1 MSGLPF
7 TALLI
12 PLSIKIPLGAGLLG
26 ALAGLVGAYAV
37 LRRRALLGDVLAH
50 AALPGICLAFL
61 LTGVRETYVL
71 GLGATATG
79 IASVFVIALAV
90 RWTRTREDA
99 AMGIALSSFFGL
111 GVVLLTVIQKRAD
124 GSQAGIDSYL
134 FGELA
139 SMRMKDLVVLSV
151 ATVVAGLA
159 CYALHK
165 ELKLFCFDEDFAR
178 SLGWNTLLLDFG
190 IMAAVVV
197 VVVLGMPVCGVI
209 LIAAMLIYPAAT
221 ARYWSNK
228 LSVVAVLAG
237 LIGFFAAAGGAIL
250 ASPVIGED
258 NLLARILRNEE
269 GGLLPP
275 GPVIVLT
282 GSLIFLLSVLFA
294 PNRGLLASTMRR
306 NQLARRI
313 QREHLLRSLYEIVE
327 HQGPATREVA
337 TSELDARYRA
347 DRFTAWRT
355 LLLAERLGLIE
366 TPGESIRLTE
376 KGVAEAMR
384 LTRVHRLWELFL
396 VRCADIATDHVDRDA
411 DDVEHALPPEVIK
424 ELEAELAAEGR
435 LPVPPSPHPIET

>member
-1 MSGLPF
+1 MQVL
-7 TALLI
+7 ALLI
-12 PLSIKIPLGAGLLG
+12 PISIKIPLGAGLLG

-61 LTGVRETYVL
+61 LTGVRETLVL
-71 GLGATATG
+71 GLGATFTG
-79 IASVFVIALAV
+79 VLSVLLIALAV

-139 SMRMKDLVVLSV
+139 SLRMQDLFVLAI
-151 ATVVAGLA
+151 ATVTAAIA
-159 CYALHK
+159 CFALHK

-178 SLGWNTLLLDFG
+178 SLGWNTVLLDFAV
-190 IMAAVVV
+190 MTAVVV

-209 LIAAMLIYPAAT
+209 LIAAMLIYPAA
-221 ARYWSNK
+221 ASRYWSNK
-228 LSVVAVLAG
+228 LSTVAILSAGIGFLAG
-237 LIGFFAAAGGAIL
+237 AGGALL
-250 ASPVIGED
+250 ASPVISKESFLGS
-258 NLLARILRNEE
+258 ILRNDN

-282 GSLIFLLSVLFA
+282 GSLIFLASVLFA
-294 PNRGLLASTMRR
+294 PSRGLVANSIRR
-306 NQLARRI
+306 NRLAARV

-327 HQGPATREVA
+327 HHGPVTREVA
-337 TSELDARYRA
+337 TLELDARYRA

-355 LLLAERLGLIE
+355 FLLAERLGFIE
-366 TPGESIRLTE
+366 TPGEAIRLTE
-376 KGVAEAMR
+376 KGVEEAMR

-396 VRCADIATDHVDRDA
+396 VRCADIAADHVDRDA
-411 DDVEHALPPEVIK
+411 DDVEHALPPEIIE